1 MGKKIAVAVAF
12 VGIILLAV
20 LLMQEDKKQE
30 KRNAEYTKFQQEMT
44 PLTVQKR
51 HLEQQL
57 KENKN
62 AAKETEKKKATV
74 VLLFS
79 DLDKRIYSEV
89 SPIMNRYGY
98 KGVLVVSKQQFPG
111 EDGYM
116 TISHFK
122 ALLKEGWTY
131 CLSWDGKEDF
141 FKWQETMEKKLGKLK
156 LKTGSA
162 IYFTERNY
170 KESYQKTLGEY
181 GYHIILHQGDEG
193 RPIIPK
199 GMDGEFLYPGVCGMQ
214 GEAPRSQLEK
224 AIELSSNI
232 VYSVGFEAK
241 NELYDKD
248 TFTSML
254 DWFKSYEK
262 EESVSV
268 GNLNEARK
276 YQIKLEK
283 KAEKEGSKENQ
294 ELQDEIKKIDAQIE
308 ALYSKYNIR

>member
-1 MGKKIAVAVAF
+1 MGKKIAVVVAF
-12 VGIILLAV
+12 AGIILLAV
-20 LLMQEDKKQE
+20 LLMQEDKEQE

-62 AAKETEKKKATV
+62 TAKETEKKATV

-79 DLDKRIYSEV
+79 GLDKRIYSEV
-89 SPIMNRYGY
+89 FPIMNRYGY

-111 EDGYM
+111 EDGFM

-131 CLSWDGKEDF
+131 CLAWDGKEDF
-141 FKWQETMEKKLGKLK
+141 FKWQEQMEKRLEKLK

-170 KESYQKTLGEY
+170 KESYQKTLGEC
-181 GYHIILHQGDEG
+181 GYNIILHQGDEG
-193 RPIIPK
+193 KPIIPR
-199 GMDGEFLYPGVCGMQ
+199 GMDGEFLYPGVYGMQ

-268 GNLNEARK
+268 SNLNEARK

-283 KAEKEGSKENQ
+283 KAEKEGSEESQK
-294 ELQDEIKKIDAQIE
+294 LQDEMKQIDAQIE
-308 ALYSKYNIR
+308 VLYDKYNIR